1 MVLTVN
7 VAYNM
12 EIVKI
17 AKLTKVIGEKGRL
30 QVWSRKRLTI
40 TLYVFTSSNIFI
52 IFNVRVDL
60 GWGYKSNK
68 TYQDSWWKLL
78 VT

>member
-60 GWGYKSNK
+60 GWGCKSNK
-68 TYQDSWWKLL
+68 TYEDSWWKLL

>member
-60 GWGYKSNK
+60 TWGCKSNK

>member
-1 MVLTVN
+1 MVFTVN

-17 AKLTKVIGEKGRL
+17 AKLIKVIGGKGRL
-30 QVWSRKRLTI
+30 QVWSRKSLTI

-60 GWGYKSNK
+60 GSG
-68 TYQDSWWKLL
+68 L
-78 VT
+78 